1 MAPILTGVA
10 STRTWKSRSVTAILL
25 RWGNSKSKSCC
36 ATSSRCFCK
45 GIRMAYSIILHI
57 PGEPSIMGEIEELPK
72 PTDNLIT
79 VSNPRQ
85 RDGKDIHYLE
95 HNVVKVIW
103 PIDKVSLIEI
113 LESEEEEHLIGF
125 VREYSMPEEFDR
137 RRILVVDDEE
147 RM

>member
-1 MAPILTGVA
+1 MA
-10 STRTWKSRSVTAILL
+10 
-25 RWGNSKSKSCC
+25 
-36 ATSSRCFCK
+36 F
-45 GIRMAYSIILHI
+45 SIILHI
-57 PGEPSIMGEIEELPK
+57 PGEPAIIGEIEELPK

-103 PIDKVSLIEI
+103 PIDKISLIEV

-125 VREYSMPEEFDR
+125 VRE
-137 RRILVVDDEE
+137 
-147 RM
+147 